1 MTTPRLALLLATPG
15 IFAGADWFELPTS
28 LRPRWRYS
36 HAAAALGPNFY
47 VSHGYNLRA
56 PDGTS
61 TPDWR
66 SDTWRLSDGT
76 WKELQTKQ
84 EARPVARY
92 GHSLLA
98 LSGGLVL
105 FGGDDGGR
113 SDGGAYTR
121 GSYRNDLWEL
131 GHGDVWLPA
140 AVVSDSPP
148 PRSMHACVAVLLPS
162 SDGSC
167 IEDAA
172 LCHGGIIRATSA
184 AASEPSLGGWSMGPP
199 VENAAGGDVWVL
211 RRAAAEGA
219 NATYSWTLWSPA
231 PGEAV
236 PVPRHGHS
244 VAYVTRLV
252 IESPASPT
260 MRVEHSVF
268 LFGGTA
274 LNCSIDPAW
283 LHANS
288 ISPSETRAY
297 KRGAGSYACELGDTW
312 RLVWISDPLPTLP
325 LRGGRRTSTLPL
337 PANPPLPASA
347 HWERVEFGD
356 STVAVPDAE
365 TLLPRQPEV
374 SSAQVWQGDWLAAR
388 GGGGLRSPPPR
399 TMAAAAA
406 MRAGVVL
413 SGGAICAPGC
423 QVFSDTF
430 RLLVAPVAVSEAEE
444 GRLGA
449 PLKLGR
455 VTAKAIGAAW
465 STVTVAPDRSDHAA
479 DDRMASLPPWLS
491 GVSAAVAPP
500 PPRHRHSLTAI
511 RDNLLY
517 YDELLSMLH
526 DLTSL
531 PPKGWVQALRDIFPV
546 AAMPLLCNN
555 TAAAAPSRL
564 RAESPARVI
573 AQTKASPT
581 LLVMFGG
588 ENYSPGGSTYRDDAW
603 VWVDPT
609 EDALL
614 SAPARARLFKFGGDS
629 TPRCA
634 GGGSGA
640 SNLGWLFWGDTA
652 SRLSWGI
659 GAAVSALIATASVL
673 LRALFTRRR
682 RSKQV

>member
-1 MTTPRLALLLATPG
+1 MTPRLALLLATPG
-15 IFAGADWFELPTS
+15 IFAGANWFELPTS

-36 HAAAALGPNFY
+36 HAAAALGPHFY
-47 VSHGYNLRA
+47 VSLGYNLRA
-56 PDGTS
+56 PDGSS

-76 WKELQTKQ
+76 WTELQTVQ

-131 GHGDVWLPA
+131 GNGDVWLPA

-148 PRSMHACVAVLLPS
+148 PRSMHACVSVLLPS
-162 SDGSC
+162 SDGSFV
-167 IEDAA
+167 EDAA

-184 AASEPSLGGWSMGPP
+184 AAPEPSLGGWSMGPP

-244 VAYVTRLV
+244 VAYVSRLV

-274 LNCSIDPAW
+274 LNCSMDPAW

-312 RLVWISDPLPTLP
+312 RLVWTSDPLPTLP
-325 LRGGRRTSTLPL
+325 PRGGRGPSTLPA
-337 PANPPLPASA
+337 PANPPLPVGA

-356 STVAVPDAE
+356 PTVPVPGTV

-374 SSAQVWQGDWLAAR
+374 SSAQAWQGEWLVAR

-430 RLLVAPVAVSEAEE
+430 RLLVAPVAVSEVEE
-444 GRLGA
+444 GSLGA
-449 PLKLGR
+449 PLRLGH
-455 VTAKAIGAAW
+455 VSAKAIGAAW
-465 STVTVAPDRSDHAA
+465 STVSVAPDRGDRAA
-479 DDRMASLPPWLS
+479 VASLPSWLR
-491 GVSAAVAPP
+491 GASAAVAPP

-511 RDNLLY
+511 RDNLVY
-517 YDELLSMLH
+517 YDEMLSILH
-526 DLTSL
+526 DLIPLSPDTGS
-531 PPKGWVQALRDIFPV
+531 WVQALRDIFPV
-546 AAMPLLCNN
+546 AAMPLLCND
-555 TAAAAPSRL
+555 TAGAAPPRL

-573 AQTKASPT
+573 SQTKASPT

-588 ENYSPGGSTYRDDAW
+588 ENYAPGGSTYRDDTW

-609 EDALL
+609 EEALL
-614 SAPARARLFKFGGDS
+614 SAPARARLFKLSGDS
-629 TPRCA
+629 SPRCT
-634 GGGSGA
+634 GSGSGA
-640 SNLGWLFWGDTA
+640 SNYSVWLFWGA
-652 SRLSWGI
+652 SGLSWSK
-659 GAAVSALIATASVL
+659 AAAASALFATAAVL
-673 LRALFTRRR
+673 LRAMFTRRR
-682 RSKQV
+682 RPKQV